1 MRLFV
6 AAELPEEM
14 RYALAETS
22 ALLRANL
29 RGRFVAPDSFH
40 VTLAFLGDVDPW
52 RIDDAANAIDDACHE
67 LHAATCTF
75 GDLGS
80 FGRRSSATLWQGF
93 SEAGI
98 LPTAA
103 RQVREELSRRDFTFD
118 AKRFLPHITLMR
130 AVNLSSGTLPAPCPA
145 SGLIDRVT
153 LFHSDLS
160 GPRPLYE
167 PLHTAELHLP
177 ETELQ

>member
-1 MRLFV
+1 MRLFI

-14 RYALAETS
+14 REALAETS
-22 ALLRANL
+22 ALLRASL

-52 RIDDAANAIDDACHE
+52 RIDDAADAIDDACRG
-67 LHAATCTF
+67 LHATTCAF

-93 SEAGI
+93 SEPGI
-98 LPTAA
+98 LPAAA
-103 RQVREELSRRDFTFD
+103 RQVREELAQRDFAFD
-118 AKRFLPHITLMR
+118 AKKFLPHITLMR
-130 AVNLSSGTLPAPCPA
+130 AVNLTSGTLPTPCRA
-145 SGLIDRVT
+145 TGLVDRIT

-160 GPRPLYE
+160 GSRPVYE
-167 PLHTAELHLP
+167 PLYTVELD
-177 ETELQ
+177 Q

>member
-1 MRLFV
+1 MRLFI

-14 RYALAETS
+14 REALAETS
-22 ALLRANL
+22 ALLRASL

-52 RIDDAANAIDDACHE
+52 RIDDAADAIDDACRG
-67 LHAATCTF
+67 LHATVCTF

-93 SEAGI
+93 SEPGV
-98 LPTAA
+98 LPTVA
-103 RQVREELSRRDFTFD
+103 QKVRDELIRRDFDFD
-118 AKRFLPHITLMR
+118 AKKFLPHITLMR
-130 AVNLSSGTLPAPCPA
+130 AVNLSTGTLPSPCQA
-145 SGLIDRVT
+145 SGLIDQIT

-167 PLHTAELHLP
+167 PLHTVELDLP
-177 ETELQ
+177 